1 VISLLQKITI
11 CQINFM
17 HKTSTFLLL
26 YLICN
31 YLSAQINLTA
41 LSPTVNENFNTL
53 PNSGASTT
61 WTDNS
66 TLANWYSDRASF
78 IINDGSVATVGLQS
92 FGASASTER
101 ALGSVGGTTH
111 FAIRLKNNDVQNI
124 VSLDVS
130 FVGEQWREN
139 INTSILEFQYQVV
152 NAGGIADANSPST
165 GWIAVST
172 LDFAQK
178 FNTTAQALNG
188 NLSTNQTNKSA
199 TIPLT
204 ATPGQEIWL
213 RWRLAAGTNKCGLGI
228 DNLSIIANYPIGCSA
243 PSLQASNITFSAL
256 SPLNFNIGCTAGN
269 GTARLIIGKQG
280 MLPTAPS
287 QNDDYSGFDNTTWN
301 AIIPTSNEIPPIG
314 SNQYALYDG
323 IGNSINVS
331 ALLPE
336 TQYCFSIFEYQGLHC
351 YNLTPVSRCIFSLST
366 EPTVNSNVLTSAVV
380 SATQINLNFQS
391 MVSAGLPT
399 TNHGYIILQNT
410 GTVPTEIPVD
420 GTGYVVDNAVGTAK
434 VAAIITDPTVTSTSV
449 TSLLSSTQYCFT
461 IYSYRWNGMD
471 SGTINYYTPMI
482 VPNSCGIM
490 LPVELVSFTGSC
502 LQNNEVE
509 LQWTTASEQNS
520 DSFFIE
526 KSTDGS
532 NFIIIGSVAA
542 AGNST
547 EVRKYSFTDS
557 EISSSKN
564 YYRITVLDKD
574 NSIDKSKIIQ
584 IKCSEDE
591 EIKSYYSNLTD
602 DIIIE
607 LNAVAEKDIL
617 INLIDIT
624 GKSFFHANRKTTIG
638 INKIRVPI
646 KHSMPNGIYIVSI
659 KDGNNSF
666 TKKILLNRK

>member
-1 VISLLQKITI
+1 
-11 CQINFM
+11 
-17 HKTSTFLLL
+17 
-26 YLICN
+26 
-31 YLSAQINLTA
+31 
-41 LSPTVNENFNTL
+41 
-53 PNSGASTT
+53 
-61 WTDNS
+61 
-66 TLANWYSDRASF
+66 
-78 IINDGSVATVGLQS
+78 
-92 FGASASTER
+92 
-101 ALGSVGGTTH
+101 
-111 FAIRLKNNDVQNI
+111 
-124 VSLDVS
+124 
-130 FVGEQWREN
+130 
-139 INTSILEFQYQVV
+139 
-152 NAGGIADANSPST
+152 
-165 GWIAVST
+165 
-172 LDFAQK
+172 
-178 FNTTAQALNG
+178 
-188 NLSTNQTNKSA
+188 
-199 TIPLT
+199 
-204 ATPGQEIWL
+204 
-213 RWRLAAGTNKCGLGI
+213 
-228 DNLSIIANYPIGCSA
+228 
-243 PSLQASNITFSAL
+243 
-256 SPLNFNIGCTAGN
+256 
-269 GTARLIIGKQG
+269 
-280 MLPTAPS
+280 
-287 QNDDYSGFDNTTWN
+287 
-301 AIIPTSNEIPPIG
+301 
-314 SNQYALYDG
+314 
-323 IGNSINVS
+323 
-331 ALLPE
+331 
-336 TQYCFSIFEYQGLHC
+336 
-351 YNLTPVSRCIFSLST
+351 
-366 EPTVNSNVLTSAVV
+366 
-380 SATQINLNFQS
+380 

-434 VAAIITDPTVTSTSV
+434 VAAIITNPNATSISIA
-449 TSLLSSTQYCFT
+449 SLLSSTQYCFT
-461 IYSYRWNGMD
+461 IYSYRWNGSD
-471 SGTINYYTPMI
+471 SGTINYYTPVV
-482 VPNSCGIM
+482 VPNTCGIM

>member
-1 VISLLQKITI
+1 
-11 CQINFM
+11 M
-17 HKTSTFLLL
+17 
-26 YLICN
+26 
-31 YLSAQINLTA
+31 TA

-53 PNSGASTT
+53 PNSGASAT

-66 TLANWYSDRASF
+66 TLANWYSDRASI
-78 IINDGSVATVGLQS
+78 IINDGSIATVGLQS

-101 ALGSVGGTTH
+101 ALGSVGGTTY

-130 FVGEQWREN
+130 FIGEQWREN
-139 INTSILEFQYQVV
+139 INPSILEFQYQVANV
-152 NAGGIADANSPST
+152 GGITDANTPTT
-165 GWIAVST
+165 GWIAVSA

-188 NLSTNQTNKSA
+188 NISTNQTNKSFNVA
-199 TIPLT
+199 LT
-204 ATPGQEIWL
+204 ATSGQEIWL
-213 RWRLAAGTNKCGLGI
+213 RWKLVAGTNKCGLGI
-228 DNLSIIANYPIGCSA
+228 DNLSVTANFPSGCSA

-269 GTARLIIGKQG
+269 GTARLFIGKQG
-280 MLPTAPS
+280 SLPAAPA
-287 QNDDYSGFDNTTWN
+287 QNDNYNGFDNTTWN

-502 LQNNEVE
+502 IQSNVIE
-509 LQWTTASEQNS
+509 LQWTTATEQNS

-526 KSTDGS
+526 KSTDGYS
-532 NFIIIGSVAA
+532 FIPIGRVAA

-547 EVRKYSFTDS
+547 ELRKYFFTDS
-557 EISSSKN
+557 EISASIN
-564 YYRITVLDKD
+564 YYRLTVLDKD
-574 NSIDKSKIIQ
+574 NSIEKSKIIK
-584 IKCSEDE
+584 IKCSEGE
-591 EIKSYYSNLTD
+591 TIKTYYSNLRD

-607 LNAVAEKDIL
+607 LNTVLEKDIL

-624 GKSFFHANRKTTIG
+624 GKSFFHANRKITLG
-638 INKIRVPI
+638 INKIRIPI
-646 KHSMPNGIYIVSI
+646 KHSMPNGIYIISI

>member
-1 VISLLQKITI
+1 
-11 CQINFM
+11 M
-17 HKTSTFLLL
+17 YKTFTFLFFFNILNCL
-26 YLICN
+26 F
-31 YLSAQINLTA
+31 SQINLTS
-41 LSPTVNENFNTL
+41 LSPTTSENFNSL
-53 PNSGASTT
+53 PNSGISTT
-61 WTDNS
+61 WTDNA
-66 TLANWYSDRASF
+66 TLTNWYSDRTNIYIS
-78 IINDGSVATVGLQS
+78 DGSATTVGLHS
-92 FGASASTER
+92 FGAATTTER
-101 ALGSVGGTTH
+101 AIGSVGGTTY
-111 FAIRLKNNDVQNI
+111 FAIRLKNNDVQDI

-139 INTSILEFQYQVV
+139 INPSILDFQYQVV

-188 NLSTNQTNKSA
+188 NLSINQTNKSA

-204 ATPGQEIWL
+204 ATSGQEIWL
-213 RWRLAAGTNKCGLGI
+213 RWRLAGGTNKCGLGI
-228 DNLSIIANYPIGCSA
+228 DNLSIIANYPSGCSA

-256 SPLNFNIGCTAGN
+256 SPLNFNIDCTTGN

-280 MLPTAPS
+280 SLPTAPAQS
-287 QNDDYSGFDNTTWN
+287 DDYSSFDNTTWN

-502 LQNNEVE
+502 IQSNVIE
-509 LQWTTASEQNS
+509 LQWTTATEQNS

-526 KSTDGS
+526 KSTDGYS
-532 NFIIIGSVAA
+532 FIPIGRVAA

-547 EVRKYSFTDS
+547 ELRKYFFTDS
-557 EISSSKN
+557 EISASIN
-564 YYRITVLDKD
+564 YYRLTVLDKD
-574 NSIDKSKIIQ
+574 NSIEKSKIIK
-584 IKCSEDE
+584 IKCSEGE
-591 EIKSYYSNLTD
+591 TIKTYYSNLTD

-607 LNAVAEKDIL
+607 LNTVLEKDIL
-617 INLIDIT
+617 INIINIT
-624 GKSFFHANRKTTIG
+624 GQPFFQATRKITLG
-638 INKIRVPI
+638 INKIRIPI
-646 KHSMPNGIYIVSI
+646 KHSMPNGIYIISI

>member
-1 VISLLQKITI
+1 
-11 CQINFM
+11 M
-17 HKTSTFLLL
+17 HKTFTFLLFLFL
-26 YLICN
+26 YSF
-31 YLSAQINLTA
+31 LSAQINLTA

-53 PNSGASTT
+53 PNSGASAT

-66 TLANWYSDRASF
+66 TLANWYSDRASI
-78 IINDGSVATVGLQS
+78 IINDGSIATVGLQS

-101 ALGSVGGTTH
+101 ALGSVGGTTY

-130 FVGEQWREN
+130 FIGEQWREN
-139 INTSILEFQYQVV
+139 INPSILEFQYQVANV
-152 NAGGIADANSPST
+152 GGITDANTPTT
-165 GWIAVST
+165 GWIAVSA

-188 NLSTNQTNKSA
+188 NISTNQTNKSFNVA
-199 TIPLT
+199 LT
-204 ATPGQEIWL
+204 ATSGQEIWL
-213 RWRLAAGTNKCGLGI
+213 RWKLVAGTNKCGLGI
-228 DNLSIIANYPIGCSA
+228 DNLSVTANFPSGCSA

-269 GTARLIIGKQG
+269 GTARLFIGKQG
-280 MLPTAPS
+280 SLPAAPS
-287 QNDDYSGFDNTTWN
+287 QNDNYNGFDNTTWN

>member
-1 VISLLQKITI
+1 LLNQ
-11 CQINFM
+11 
-17 HKTSTFLLL
+17 L
-26 YLICN
+26 YLQQIEICIKPLHFYYSLFIFN
-31 YLSAQINLTA
+31 FLSAQINLTA

-66 TLANWYSDRASF
+66 TLANWYSDRASI
-78 IINDGSVATVGLQS
+78 IINDGSIATVGLQS

-139 INTSILEFQYQVV
+139 INPSILEFQYQVV
-152 NAGGIADANSPST
+152 NAGGITDANTPTT
-165 GWIAVST
+165 GWIAVSA

-213 RWRLAAGTNKCGLGI
+213 RWKLVAGTNKCGLGI
-228 DNLSIIANYPIGCSA
+228 DNLSIIANYPSGCSA

-269 GTARLIIGKQG
+269 GTARLFIGKQG
-280 MLPTAPS
+280 SLPTAPS
-287 QNDDYSGFDNTTWN
+287 QNDNYNGFDNTTWN

-380 SATQINLNFQS
+380 SGTQINLNFQS

-434 VAAIITDPTVTSTSV
+434 VAAIITDPNATSTSV

-502 LQNNEVE
+502 IQSNVIE
-509 LQWTTASEQNS
+509 LQWTTATEQNS

>member
-1 VISLLQKITI
+1 
-11 CQINFM
+11 M
-17 HKTSTFLLL
+17 HKTSTFLLLL

-53 PNSGASTT
+53 PNSGASAT

-66 TLANWYSDRASF
+66 TLANWYSDRASI

-101 ALGSVGGTTH
+101 ALGSVGGTTY

-130 FVGEQWREN
+130 FIGEQWREN
-139 INTSILEFQYQVV
+139 INPSILEFQYQVANV
-152 NAGGIADANSPST
+152 GGITDANTPTT
-165 GWIAVST
+165 GWIAVSA

-188 NLSTNQTNKSA
+188 NISTNQTNKSFNVA
-199 TIPLT
+199 LT
-204 ATPGQEIWL
+204 ATSGQEIWL
-213 RWRLAAGTNKCGLGI
+213 RWKLVAGTNKCGLGI
-228 DNLSIIANYPIGCSA
+228 DNLSVTANFPSGCSA

-269 GTARLIIGKQG
+269 GTARLFIGKQG
-280 MLPTAPS
+280 SLPAAPS
-287 QNDDYSGFDNTTWN
+287 QNDNYNGFDNTTWN

>member
-1 VISLLQKITI
+1 
-11 CQINFM
+11 M

-53 PNSGASTT
+53 PNSGASAT

-66 TLANWYSDRASF
+66 TLANWYSDRASI

-130 FVGEQWREN
+130 FIGEQWREN
-139 INTSILEFQYQVV
+139 INPSILEFQYQVANV
-152 NAGGIADANSPST
+152 GGITDANTPTT
-165 GWIAVST
+165 GWIAVSA

-188 NLSTNQTNKSA
+188 NISTNQTNKSFNVA
-199 TIPLT
+199 LT
-204 ATPGQEIWL
+204 ATSGQEIWL
-213 RWRLAAGTNKCGLGI
+213 RWKLVAGTNKCGLGI
-228 DNLSIIANYPIGCSA
+228 DNLSVTANFPSGCSA

-269 GTARLIIGKQG
+269 GTARLFIGKQG
-280 MLPTAPS
+280 SLPAAPS
-287 QNDDYSGFDNTTWN
+287 QNDNYNGFDNTTWN

-502 LQNNEVE
+502 IQSNVIE
-509 LQWTTASEQNS
+509 LQWTTATEQNS

-526 KSTDGS
+526 KSTDGYS
-532 NFIIIGSVAA
+532 FIPIGRVAA

-547 EVRKYSFTDS
+547 ELRKYFFTDS

-574 NSIDKSKIIQ
+574 NSIEKSKIIK
-584 IKCSEDE
+584 IKCSEGE
-591 EIKSYYSNLTD
+591 TIKTYYSNLTD

-607 LNAVAEKDIL
+607 LNTVLEKDIL
-617 INLIDIT
+617 INIINIT
-624 GKSFFHANRKTTIG
+624 GQAFFVANRKITIG
-638 INKIRVPI
+638 INKIRIPI

>member
-1 VISLLQKITI
+1 
-11 CQINFM
+11 M

-78 IINDGSVATVGLQS
+78 IINDGSIATVGLQS

-101 ALGSVGGTTH
+101 ALGSVGGTTY

-130 FVGEQWREN
+130 FIGEQWREN
-139 INTSILEFQYQVV
+139 INPSILEFQYQVANV
-152 NAGGIADANSPST
+152 GGITDANTPTT
-165 GWIAVST
+165 GWIAVSA

-188 NLSTNQTNKSA
+188 NISTNQTNKSFNVA
-199 TIPLT
+199 LT
-204 ATPGQEIWL
+204 ATSGQEIWL
-213 RWRLAAGTNKCGLGI
+213 RWKLVAGTNKCGLGI
-228 DNLSIIANYPIGCSA
+228 DNLSVTANFPSGCSA

-269 GTARLIIGKQG
+269 GTARLFIGKQG
-280 MLPTAPS
+280 SLPAAPS
-287 QNDDYSGFDNTTWN
+287 QNDNYNGFDNTTWN

-502 LQNNEVE
+502 IQSNVIE
-509 LQWTTASEQNS
+509 LQWTTATEQNS

-526 KSTDGS
+526 KSTDGC

-659 KDGNNSF
+659 KDGSNSF

>member
-1 VISLLQKITI
+1 
-11 CQINFM
+11 M

-66 TLANWYSDRASF
+66 TLANWYSDRASI

-101 ALGSVGGTTH
+101 ALGSVGGTTY

-130 FVGEQWREN
+130 FIGEQWREN
-139 INTSILEFQYQVV
+139 INPSILEFQYQVV
-152 NAGGIADANSPST
+152 NVGGITDANTPTT
-165 GWIAVST
+165 GWIAVSA

-228 DNLSIIANYPIGCSA
+228 DNLSIIANYPSGCSA

-269 GTARLIIGKQG
+269 GTARLFIGKQG
-280 MLPTAPS
+280 SLPAAPS
-287 QNDDYSGFDNTTWN
+287 QNDNYNGFDNTTWN

-351 YNLTPVSRCIFSLST
+351 YNLTPVSRCIFSFST
-366 EPTVNSNVLTSAVV
+366 EPTVNSNILTSTVV
-380 SATQINLNFQS
+380 SGTQINLNFQS

-434 VAAIITDPTVTSTSV
+434 VAAIITDPNATSTSV

-502 LQNNEVE
+502 IQSNVIE
-509 LQWTTASEQNS
+509 LQWTTATEQNS

-532 NFIIIGSVAA
+532 SFIIIGSVAA